1 MAGKEIEASDVPPFG
16 FTRITISAREHNR
29 PVADLLLGLAG
40 EDHVLPQTQPGS
52 QATQSKCSKE
62 RTPHSPITQLSP
74 MMTYFSGLICPR
86 MPEAFKTTSIGAKYF
101 ARR

>member
-1 MAGKEIEASDVPPFG
+1 MSPPFG
-16 FTRITISAREHNR
+16 FTRITIWAREHNR
-29 PVADLLLGLAG
+29 SAADSLLGLAG

-74 MMTYFSGLICPR
+74 MMTHFSGLIFPR
-86 MPEAFKTTSIGAKYF
+86 IPEAVKTTSIGYTSIP
-101 ARR
+101 